1 VLASSVVLGEEKVL
15 REREQKDKA
24 FFFFFLNKITIREAI
39 VLPEIFSSTV
49 VQG

>member
-24 FFFFFLNKITIREAI
+24 FFFLNKITIREAI